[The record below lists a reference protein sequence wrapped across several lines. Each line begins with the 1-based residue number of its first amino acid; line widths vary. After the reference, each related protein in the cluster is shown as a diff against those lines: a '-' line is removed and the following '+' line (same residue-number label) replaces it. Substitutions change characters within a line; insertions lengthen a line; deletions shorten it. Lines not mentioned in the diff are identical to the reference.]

1 MENEEEV
8 KGSVE
13 ISKLRQSNRD
23 KDELI
28 NTLKKKL
35 ISFEDE
41 KLSLLEDR
49 GKLAKLYDLG
59 LIDSAGEP
67 LYVETPDLEDKD
79 EKEEIMRF

>member
-13 ISKLRQSNRD
+13 ISKLRQSNKD

-67 LYVETPDLEDKD
+67 LYVEPPDLEDKD